1 MLKALKKRLKDQRG
15 LTLIELLAVVVILG
29 IIAAIAVP
37 SIGGIIQKQ
46 RVEAVK
52 ADTVMVLN
60 AAKMFVAND
69 TAHTTDATNDP
80 NNTIIT
86 KAELEGANLI
96 ESVTTLSTYQ
106 VTIEGSNKLKLT
118 AAGKAG
124 KATVTISSADLTKI
138 NTATEWEPNSAGN
151 YVID

>member
-1 MLKALKKRLKDQRG
+1 MFKSMKKKLKDQRG

-37 SIGGIIQKQ
+37 SVGGIIQKQ

-52 ADTVMVLN
+52 ADAVMVLN

-69 TAHTTDATNDP
+69 IAHTADTTNDP
-80 NNTIIT
+80 NNTKIT

-96 ESVTTLSTYQ
+96 ESVTTLSSYEVAIGTN
-106 VTIEGSNKLKLT
+106 NKLTLT
-118 AAGKAG
+118 ASGSAG
-124 KATVTISSADLTKI
+124 KATVTITSADLTKI
-138 NTATEWEPNSAGN
+138 NTASEWTPTNGN